1 VLSESSYLTAIY
13 SYTGAACALL
23 LYLVWWLKRH
33 WRASWVA
40 LTVLLL
46 AALLLTPAHPNADV
60 PSYAPALIV
69 ALFESLTHGPE
80 AAIHAVKPLGAMLIL
95 ALVLACILRLSV
107 FRRSGAAKA
116 GEDSSGQGVASVEP

>member
-23 LYLVWWLKRH
+23 LYMSWWLSRH

-40 LTVLLL
+40 LTILLL
-46 AALLLTPAHPNADV
+46 AALLLTPAYPNADV
-60 PSYAPALIV
+60 STYAPALIV

-80 AAIHAVKPLGAMLIL
+80 AAMHAVKPLAAAMTLGLIL
-95 ALVLACILRLSV
+95 ATLLRLIV
-107 FRRSGAAKA
+107 FRRPGGRASNGESA
-116 GEDSSGQGVASVEP
+116 GQSVEPVE